1 MSKSSSFI
9 YPTLSYFAEL
19 ISTRRSDLDLTLY
32 DIASSVGVSI
42 STIHY
47 WEAGNLQRLPRPADF
62 NTLCKVLD
70 LDALDV
76 IRQAGYDVQDVST
89 NASRRR
95 IQSRQSREFKKVKR
109 QGQSR
114 LRRAA

>member
-1 MSKSSSFI
+1 MSKSNK

-19 ISTRRSDLDLTLY
+19 ISIRRRDLNLTQY
-32 DIASSVGVSI
+32 DVASSIGVCT
-42 STIHY
+42 STICY
-47 WEAGNLQRLPRPADF
+47 WEAGHLHRLPRPADF
-62 NTLCKVLD
+62 NALCKVLD

-95 IQSRQSREFKKVKR
+95 IQSRQSKEFKQVKR